1 MRIFFISLSKV
12 PIRVT
17 TRDIVLILHPPTGAA
32 LVGRRGY
39 CGVNEGGNQGV
50 KGEHQNSTQ
59 NALHDNSSFSI
70 LYSAAGGGD
79 KEYKAAHESIG
90 GKKANNKP
98 TIVNPESY
106 RDRFLQSMY
115 KYFILVPDFRYRPEE
130 GKK

>member
-1 MRIFFISLSKV
+1 MVSYKNFS
-12 PIRVT
+12 
-17 TRDIVLILHPPTGAA
+17 
-32 LVGRRGY
+32 
-39 CGVNEGGNQGV
+39 
-50 KGEHQNSTQ
+50 
-59 NALHDNSSFSI
+59 SI

-79 KEYKAAHESIG
+79 KQYKAAHIDGSIG

-130 GKK
+130 GKNK

>member
-1 MRIFFISLSKV
+1 M
-12 PIRVT
+12 
-17 TRDIVLILHPPTGAA
+17 
-32 LVGRRGY
+32 
-39 CGVNEGGNQGV
+39 
-50 KGEHQNSTQ
+50 KGEHQNSTH
-59 NALHDNSSFSI
+59 NALHLISFSI

>member
-1 MRIFFISLSKV
+1 M
-12 PIRVT
+12 
-17 TRDIVLILHPPTGAA
+17 H
-32 LVGRRGY
+32 Y
-39 CGVNEGGNQGV
+39 
-50 KGEHQNSTQ
+50 NST
-59 NALHDNSSFSI
+59 SSI

-90 GKKANNKP
+90 GKKASNKP

>member
-1 MRIFFISLSKV
+1 MLSV
-12 PIRVT
+12 
-17 TRDIVLILHPPTGAA
+17 H
-32 LVGRRGY
+32 
-39 CGVNEGGNQGV
+39 
-50 KGEHQNSTQ
+50 
-59 NALHDNSSFSI
+59 SFSI

-79 KEYKAAHESIG
+79 KEYKAAHASIVGAGSIG

-130 GKK
+130 GKKW